1 MGRISLEGLKAEFP
15 DPRLKISLSAFV
27 QGEMEVVELKMLRYP
42 SYVLNVDKF
51 SVNRPFQ
58 LGRRLNPPRRLIGNI
73 LNVFGGSI
81 NEYEDEN
88 VLTHQ
93 MLLPTSS

>member
-1 MGRISLEGLKAEFP
+1 MGRISLEGLKADFP

-27 QGEMEVVELKMLRYP
+27 QGDIEVVELKMLKYP
-42 SYVLNVDKF
+42 SYVLNVDKY
-51 SVNRPFQ
+51 SVNRPYQ
-58 LGRRLNPPRRLIGNI
+58 LGRRLNPPRRLIASA

-93 MLLPTSS
+93 MLLPITS